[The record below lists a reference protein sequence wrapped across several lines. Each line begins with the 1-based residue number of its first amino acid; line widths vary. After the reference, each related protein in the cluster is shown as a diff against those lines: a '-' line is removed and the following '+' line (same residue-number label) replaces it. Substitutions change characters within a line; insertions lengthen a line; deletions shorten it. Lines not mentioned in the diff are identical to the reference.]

1 MDTNKE
7 GAVDTFE
14 DGFVVWLETEYVAK
28 GKIQPFVR
36 YEEGK
41 KVGNL
46 VFVVDETVVVAVFG

>member
-28 GKIQPFVR
+28 G
-36 YEEGK
+36 
-41 KVGNL
+41 NL